1 LRIQGFKLHKRIFTH
16 RVLYLMMIP
25 ALAYYF
31 IFRYMPIYGL
41 IISFKDYS
49 PGLGIDRSPWASP
62 WFKYYLQFFTSPYFS
77 RLMVNTITL
86 SILKIIFGMVI
97 PIALAVILNECRSKT
112 LKRFTQTLTYMPH
125 FLSWVV
131 IYGILMAFF
140 SQSTGV
146 INNVVTHMGGESI
159 PFLTSNRWFRQ
170 IVVVSDIW
178 QSAGWSAI
186 IYLAAMSGIDPTL
199 YEAARMDGIGR
210 FGQIWYITLPSIQ
223 GTIIMLFILKIGT
236 ILDAGFDQ
244 IYNIYNVQVYQVGDI
259 LDTWVYRT
267 GLQQMNFSL
276 ATAVGLFK
284 SVIGFVL
291 VLGSNKLAKRWGDAL
306 W

>member
-1 LRIQGFKLHKRIFTH
+1 
-16 RVLYLMMIP
+16 MI
-25 ALAYYF
+25 
-31 IFRYMPIYGL
+31 
-41 IISFKDYS
+41 
-49 PGLGIDRSPWASP
+49 
-62 WFKYYLQFFTSPYFS
+62 
-77 RLMVNTITL
+77 NTLTL
-86 SILKIIFGMVI
+86 SFLKIIFGMAV
-97 PIALAVILNECRSKT
+97 PIILALILNECRFT
-112 LKRFTQTLTYMPH
+112 ALKRFIQTLTYMPH

-131 IYGILMAFF
+131 IFGILTAFF

-146 INNVVTHMGGESI
+146 VNNIITRMGREPV
-159 PFLTSNRWFRQ
+159 PFLISNTWFRQ
-170 IVVVSDIW
+170 VVVVSDIW

-186 IYLAAMSGIDPTL
+186 IYLAAMSGIDPAL

-210 FGQIWYITLPSIQ
+210 IGQIWYITLPCISS
-223 GTIIMLFILKIGT
+223 TIIMLFILKIGA

-244 IYNIYNVQVYQVGDI
+244 IYNLYNVQVYQVGDI

-284 SVIGFVL
+284 SVIGFAL
-291 VLGSNKLAKRWGDAL
+291 VLFSNKLAKRWGNAL